1 MLEKLKGK
9 GLLIHHWDTDGICS
23 AKLILEKIKEK
34 HIRNVTP
41 LIGNYYLTEEE
52 LRRYSE
58 YKFIIIVDMSLP
70 VDNVLKLAKKSQ
82 VMIFDHHLGVVID
95 QVFHYNPIIKGE
107 NLDLYPSASWIVNDF
122 LKNKVNLY
130 ALLGIIGDHEQKIKN
145 NFNFN
150 KKIIQFCRENN
161 LSFNDLLKMV
171 YLLDSNYKIGDKKAV
186 EQAPYE
192 LLKIINPQEILQN
205 KIWNKN
211 LKQLDDEIINILK
224 KPNEKIDNIIFKK
237 IDTTYNIISTITRK
251 IFWETGK
258 DTLVINTGFFND
270 KDQIYMRSKK
280 NAEPIIRKGKELGFK
295 CGGKKEVLGAVVP
308 KDKTNIFIEE
318 IMLFLENRGD

>member
-23 AKLILEKIKEK
+23 AKLILEKLKEK

-122 LKNKVNLY
+122 FKNKVNLY
-130 ALLGIIGDHEQKIKN
+130 AILGIIGDHEQKIKN

-237 IDTTYNIISTITRK
+237 IDTTYNVISTITRK

>member
-41 LIGNYYLTEEE
+41 LIGNYYITEEE

-130 ALLGIIGDHEQKIKN
+130 AILGIIGDHEQKIKN